1 VIFGKWLTVRKG
13 LQTLLNSMTGYG
25 RGFHTTTEYNIT
37 IDIKSVN
44 HRYLDLYFKI
54 PKPYAFLEEK
64 LRRIITGKINR
75 GKLDITVNIEKTA
88 TPDVRVELNRAMIT
102 AYLAAIRELQTDY
115 QLPDELNI
123 QSLLSLPDLFITT
136 QPEEDQEQ
144 LTLAAS
150 QALEPALTALLHMRE
165 AEGRQLAA
173 DLKQKLSLLRQ
184 YYQSLTAAAP
194 LVVTTYREKLTKR
207 LDELAGEVDV
217 DPNRL
222 AQEVAIF
229 ADRSDISEELVRLE
243 SHLQQFLMTL
253 ELSKPVGRKLDFLIQ
268 ELNREI
274 NTIGSKANDLQIAQI
289 VINFKTELEKLR
301 EQIQNLE

>member
-1 VIFGKWLTVRKG
+1 VRKG
-13 LQTLLNSMTGYG
+13 LKTLPYSMTGYG
-25 RGFHTTTEYNIT
+25 RGDQTTSKYNIS

-44 HRYLDLYFKI
+44 HRYLDFYFKV
-54 PKPYAFLEEK
+54 PKAYAFLEEK

-75 GKLDITVNIEKTA
+75 GKLDITINIEKVA
-88 TPDVRVELNRAMIT
+88 APEARVELNRTMVS
-102 AYLAAIRELQTDY
+102 AYLAAIREMQTNY
-115 QLPDELNI
+115 QLPGDVNI
-123 QSLLSLPDLFITT
+123 QALISLPDIFITT

-144 LTLAAS
+144 LSLTCS
-150 QALEPALTALLHMRE
+150 QALESALAALLKMRE
-165 AEGRQLAA
+165 TEGGQLVV
-173 DLKQKLSLLRQ
+173 DLKQKLGLLRQ
-184 YYQSLTAAAP
+184 YYLALNQAAP
-194 LVVTTYREKLTKR
+194 LVVTGYQEKLTKR
-207 LDELAGEVDV
+207 VRELAGEVDL

-229 ADRSDISEELVRLE
+229 VDRSDISEELVRLE
-243 SHLQQFLMTL
+243 SHLRQFSITL
-253 ELSKPVGRKLDFLIQ
+253 ELKEPIGRKLDFLIQ